1 MNRFRRISSA
11 RFKSNFS
18 LIFVNSVLKVD
29 RVFDLTK
36 GSSTRQHPFCSLMMT
51 AKSKLNFI
59 LHQVNWPM
67 VVYLSLA
74 HILAFIGLFRYLTVC
89 KWETW
94 VWSLLLVFWTEV
106 GITGGAHRLWSH
118 RSYHAHWT
126 VRLFYMLLASIANEG
141 SIYHW
146 VRDHRT
152 HHKYSETDA
161 DPHNVSITVFKS
173 AKMYLRIFLFF
184 FSK

>member
-1 MNRFRRISSA
+1 M
-11 RFKSNFS
+11 
-18 LIFVNSVLKVD
+18 
-29 RVFDLTK
+29 VF
-36 GSSTRQHPFCSLMMT
+36 
-51 AKSKLNFI
+51 
-59 LHQVNWPM
+59 
-67 VVYLSLA
+67 YLSLV
-74 HILAFIGLFRYLTVC
+74 HILAFVGLFRYLTSC

-94 VWSLLLVFWTEV
+94 VWSLILVFWTEV

-161 DPHNVSITVFKS
+161 DPHNVSITVCKC
-173 AKMYLRIFLFF
+173 AKRLKTNTFHWQTTIPYRHSCIGRSTEIVLYEY
-184 FSK
+184 